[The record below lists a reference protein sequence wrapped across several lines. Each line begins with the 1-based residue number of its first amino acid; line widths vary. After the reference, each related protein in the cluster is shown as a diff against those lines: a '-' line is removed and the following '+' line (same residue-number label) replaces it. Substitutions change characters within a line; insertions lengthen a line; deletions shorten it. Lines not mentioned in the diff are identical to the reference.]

1 MIDILG
7 LVALLSDATKHIEK
21 VKFRAFYTMQESNK
35 GKSAVAITGK
45 STVAEALDYRASYV
59 LIDTLSSVIERM

>member
-35 GKSAVAITGK
+35 GKAPSPSLEKVPLRKPWIT
-45 STVAEALDYRASYV
+45 
-59 LIDTLSSVIERM
+59 ERPTS